1 MRSKLTMGDPMKRT
15 TLRALLL
22 RALFAVTVL
31 TVVFGFVYKEFL
43 RHTITNQSSEEI
55 GRKISMLQKDIN
67 ELEAENGQKN
77 ILKTVSAELAIYS
90 SFDINF
96 DQPFGDSLHFISQ
109 HSPNCHYC
117 AVLLDEN
124 NNIVSSNRQI
134 LTANMKFGN
143 NDSDNGI
150 YLCDNEALQMEQV
163 DKLYYEYRHRLQKDG
178 EYYYGETH
186 FTSVYVDRETHTFIP
201 HKGVITYYRLDKNGA
216 FDQTDM
222 IEKYPVQIN
231 IDDKKYELISLE
243 HDACPRCFY
252 SGFYGESRSVLEE
265 FEREQPFEYVAPRT
279 SYGLGGYST
288 LQDGRSVFS
297 ESTRIYIDGKPYW
310 LILRFMFNFNDPQL
324 TALFWKWV
332 VVFAALLTAAALLW
346 CWHRNVMNK
355 AKYAFEDYQ
364 RDLTDHLAHD
374 IKTPLMAISGYAEN
388 VLNCKLSE
396 DEQKKYLSSI
406 LDNVAFADSLVSRT
420 LYLNH
425 MGEKRAAKPEPV
437 QLEEL
442 VKEAFGRYE
451 LMLEQKRLTCNLS
464 GSAEITADRTALET
478 IIENLISNAVKYTP
492 EGEKVTVTL
501 DNKRLTV
508 TNTVSEKLDTKDL
521 TRPFVRG
528 DSARSNTSGNGLG
541 LSIAERAAQTN
552 GMKLTVSCTE
562 NDFKAELMF

>member
-1 MRSKLTMGDPMKRT
+1 MKFKLTMGDPMKRT

-22 RALFAVTVL
+22 RALIVVTVL
-31 TVVFGFVYKEFL
+31 TVVFAFAYKEYL
-43 RHTITNQSSEEI
+43 RHTITNQCSEET

-67 ELEAENGQKN
+67 ELEAKDGQKN

-109 HSPNCHYC
+109 RSPNCHSC
-117 AVLLDEN
+117 AVLLDED

-163 DKLYYEYRHRLQKDG
+163 DKLYFEYQQRSQRGG
-178 EYYYGETH
+178 ENYHGEPY
-186 FTSVYVDRETHTFIP
+186 FTSIYVDRDTRTFIP
-201 HKGVITYYRLDKNGA
+201 HEGIITYYRMDKNGA
-216 FDQTDM
+216 IDFSDKT
-222 IEKYPVQIN
+222 EYPVQIN
-231 IDDKKYELISLE
+231 LNDKSYELISLNS
-243 HDACPRCFY
+243 DVYPRCFF
-252 SGFYGESRSVLEE
+252 SDFYGENRSVIEE

-279 SYGLGGYST
+279 SYGLGGNSS

-324 TALFWKWV
+324 TALYWKWV
-332 VVFAALLTAAALLW
+332 VIFAASLTVIALLW
-346 CWHRNVMNK
+346 SWYRNTMNK
-355 AKYAFEDYQ
+355 AKYAMEDYQ

-388 VLNCKLSE
+388 VLNCKLS
-396 DEQKKYLSSI
+396 DVEQKRYLNSI
-406 LDNVAFADSLVSRT
+406 LDNVAFTDSLISRT

-425 MGEKRAAKPEPV
+425 MGEKKAAKPEPV

-442 VKEAFGRYE
+442 VSEALRRYD
-451 LMLEQKRLTCNLS
+451 LLLKQKHIACEIN
-464 GSAEITADRTALET
+464 GSAEITADRAALET

-492 EGEKVTVTL
+492 EGGTVTVTL
-501 DNKRLTV
+501 DKKRLTI
-508 TNTVSEKLDTKDL
+508 TNTVPEKIDTKDL
-521 TRPFVRG
+521 MRPFVRG
-528 DSARSNTSGNGLG
+528 DAARSNTAGNGLG

-552 GMKLTVSCTE
+552 GLKLSVSCLENEFKTE
-562 NDFKAELMF
+562 LIL